1 MPSTLLDTQRLIA
14 TGALAPLWE
23 GLQAARPY
31 GPSQQWVLD
40 SPYLRPTAL
49 GGLSL
54 GSLEEPV
61 RTGSLFTHRSLS
73 LNRLLFNAY
82 EQNNLYLPVSAFTE
96 AEHRAFHD
104 FYEPGFVAANAMLR
118 PALERTCFE
127 FLSEDISVDGPWTL
141 AHLEEYCQQ
150 LLTRYEAAPSEVCRR
165 VEASAAPDLAAK
177 LFILQVAPDF
187 LSEASQMARALPGN
201 FGPVHSEL
209 MKIFID
215 EFGYGVHPH
224 KHSTLFEKLLESLG
238 LSSGVH
244 AYYHWYLPSSLL
256 MTSYFHWVTS
266 HKPRWFEYVGA
277 LWWIEAVVP
286 HFNRQ
291 FSKSLRKVF
300 GREGVDTLYFDE
312 HVGIDLHHRRM
323 ALDKLIR
330 PLVQRYGEAIIP
342 EMVRGIEASRLLG
355 DLAERDYFEQLDF
368 CEALHTGRA
377 VCGTTVEPS
386 RATPRPAGFFLAP
399 DVHDEASLLAVTAG
413 TVEVDAGFLK
423 PRVLRAG
430 ESVVVPAG
438 RMVGARVVGEGAS
451 LWVGPSREAGSR

>member
-1 MPSTLLDTQRLIA
+1 MLDTQRLIA
-14 TGALAPLWE
+14 TGALAPLWA

-31 GPSQQWVLD
+31 GPSQQWLLD
-40 SPYLRPTAL
+40 NPYHRPTAL
-49 GGLSL
+49 SELSL
-54 GSLEEPV
+54 ASLEEPV
-61 RTGSLFTHRSLS
+61 RGDALFTRRSLV
-73 LNRLLFNAY
+73 LQRLLFNAY
-82 EQNNLYLPVSAFTE
+82 EQNNLYLPAKAFTD
-96 AEHRAFHD
+96 AEQRAFHD
-104 FYEPGFVAANAMLR
+104 FYEPSFVAANAMLR

-127 FLSEDISVDGPWTL
+127 FLTEEISVDGPWTL
-141 AHLEEYCQQ
+141 GHLEEYCQQ

-165 VEASAAPDLAAK
+165 VQAATAPGLAAK

-224 KHSTLFEKLLESLG
+224 KHSTLFERLLESLG
-238 LSSGVH
+238 LRSDIH

-291 FSKSLRKVF
+291 FSKVLRAVF
-300 GREGVDTLYFDE
+300 GRDGVDTLYFDE
-312 HVGIDLHHRRM
+312 HVGIDMHHRRM

-330 PLVQRYGEAIIP
+330 PMVQRYGEGIIP
-342 EMVRGIEASRLLG
+342 QMVRGIEASRLLG

-377 VCGTTVEPS
+377 LTGAAVEAGRS
-386 RATPRPAGFFLAP
+386 TPRAMGTFLAP
-399 DVHDEASLLAVTAG
+399 DICDVRTVLAVTAG
-413 TVEVDAGFLK
+413 AVEVDAGYLS

-430 ESVVVPAG
+430 EAVVVPAG
-438 RMVGARVVGEGAS
+438 RMVGARVVGEGTS
-451 LWVGPSREAGSR
+451 LWMGPAGVAP